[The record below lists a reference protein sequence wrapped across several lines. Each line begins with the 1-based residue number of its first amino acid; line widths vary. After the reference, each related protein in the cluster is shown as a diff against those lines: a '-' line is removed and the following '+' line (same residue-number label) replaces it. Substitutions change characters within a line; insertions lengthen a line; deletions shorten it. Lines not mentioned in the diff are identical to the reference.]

1 MVMAKARKAA
11 KAKKRRRSKAA
22 KKDIVQDLVKLQQ
35 RAVGRWSRYTTNA
48 AQLTSQGSINP
59 KDWMDHYTTL
69 TRGVIEDVGDFVK
82 LVFPRA

>member
-1 MVMAKARKAA
+1 MAKPRKAA
-11 KAKKRRRSKAA
+11 KGKKRSRGKA

-35 RAVGRWSRYTTNA
+35 RAVSRWSRYTTNA
-48 AQLTSQGSINP
+48 AQLTAQGSINP
-59 KDWMDHYTTL
+59 SDWMNHYTAL